1 MCYIKTFGPGTS
13 LGGKMARRNFW
24 RLAYDA
30 VSRRTLAKGL
40 TPGGD
45 YLAAMAYGYDAAG
58 RLTSVNGWGLAP
70 WGVSPY
76 GGSASYQYNANGSL
90 ARKALGVGPDAE
102 KRGGKMGRGVL
113 FHPPPTYWMRE
124 TGNY

>member
-1 MCYIKTFGPGTS
+1 MAYDQLNRLTQELQPG
-13 LGGKMARRNFW
+13 GDAVYW
-24 RLAYDA
+24 AYDA

-45 YLAAMAYGYDAAG
+45 YLAAMAYGYDDAG

-70 WGVSPY
+70 WGVSAY

-90 ARKALGVGPDAE
+90 TTKLLGNGLATYLAYDAANRLTSLRNRQAALQNLAQ
-102 KRGGKMGRGVL
+102 
-113 FHPPPTYWMRE
+113 PPAA
-124 TGNY
+124 